1 MSGEIKIFNNDGL
14 HGLLVGRQPHIGH
27 SQSIRKDNNATKN
40 EYVDFSKFSF
50 PELIEPTSKKVSR
63 TDVDTPSKNTTNV
76 YNTEE
81 FSKLREDSNFLQ
93 KVENYLNIYEENHN
107 RKAMM
112 LHQELEDHYLR
123 PVSRKIT
130 TKVNGPEYQR
140 YLKSRL
146 GAITAFDKLTRTKD
160 SYLKDLP
167 KIPTLSYDTSD
178 LVDPVLKYK
187 RNIEREKKLT
197 HIIEKQTGIL
207 RPVKKL
213 NERDTMNLRKWQI
226 LAETRFYD
234 GEGNETANQKKGKKF
249 FADKFVSKSKECL
262 DQFAPIPERTNNRVN
277 KYKPL
282 DCPFNVD
289 Y

>member
-50 PELIEPTSKKVSR
+50 PEPIEPTSKKVSR